1 MRTPCGIPPCEP
13 RHENPA
19 MTTARGFTLLE
30 LLVVLFVSAVMFA
43 IGYAGLAQVA
53 ANRAQILESQ
63 RSLGELQRAVRVLGN
78 DLSQLDPR
86 PIRDE
91 LGRSVSPA
99 LIAEPGTPSPLGF
112 TRSGR
117 AGTSEHAR
125 SSLQRIEY
133 LLENGELVRLSWQVL
148 DRAQGT
154 QAARR
159 VLMRG
164 VRALKFRFLDRRGE
178 WTEIWPQM
186 QPTEGGDGGTL
197 RSRPRAIEFTLE
209 SEAHGAIRRIV
220 EVPG

>member
-1 MRTPCGIPPCEP
+1 MRRPQ
-13 RHENPA
+13 
-19 MTTARGFTLLE
+19 GFTLLE
-30 LLVVLFVSAVMFA
+30 LLVALFVAAVMFA

-53 ANRAQILESQ
+53 ANRAQILQAQ
-63 RSLGELQRAVRVLGN
+63 RNLGELHRVVRVFGN

-91 LGRSVSPA
+91 LGRSILPA
-99 LIAEPGTPSPLGF
+99 LSAAPGTPTPLAF

-117 AGTSEHAR
+117 AGTSAHAR

-133 LLENGELVRLSWQVL
+133 SLENGALVRLTWPAL

-154 QAARR
+154 QATRR
-159 VLMRG
+159 VLLRG
-164 VRALKFRFLDRRGE
+164 VRTLQFRFLDGRGE
-178 WTEIWPQM
+178 WTDIWPQN
-186 QPTEGGDGGTL
+186 QPTEGGAAGTL

-209 SEAHGAIRRIV
+209 SETQGVIRRLV

>member
-1 MRTPCGIPPCEP
+1 MGYRGQAAAVKRT
-13 RHENPA
+13 
-19 MTTARGFTLLE
+19 RGFTLLE
-30 LLVVLFVSAVMFA
+30 LLVALFVSAVMFA

-91 LGRSVSPA
+91 LGRSVAPA
-99 LIAEPGTPSPLGF
+99 LLAAPGTSSPLAF

-117 AGTSEHAR
+117 AGASAHAR
-125 SSLQRIEY
+125 SGLQRIDY
-133 LLENGELVRLSWQVL
+133 VLENGMLVRLAWPAL
-148 DRAQGT
+148 DRAQGA

-164 VRALKFRFLDRRGE
+164 VRTLRFRFLDTRGE
-178 WTEIWPQM
+178 WTDIWPPIQA
-186 QPTEGGDGGTL
+186 PEAGAAGTP
-197 RSRPRAIEFTLE
+197 RIRPRAIEYTLE
-209 SEAHGAIRRIV
+209 SEAQGVVRRIV
-220 EVPG
+220 EVAG

>member
-1 MRTPCGIPPCEP
+1 MRRPK
-13 RHENPA
+13 
-19 MTTARGFTLLE
+19 GFTLLE
-30 LLVVLFVSAVMFA
+30 LLVALFVAAVMFA

-53 ANRAQILESQ
+53 ANRVQILQAQ
-63 RSLGELQRAVRVLGN
+63 RDLGELQRVVRVLSN

-99 LIAEPGTPSPLGF
+99 LSASPGTPSPLSF

-117 AGTSEHAR
+117 AGASAHTR

-133 LLENGELVRLSWQVL
+133 SLENGAVVRMTWSAL

-159 VLMRG
+159 VLIRG
-164 VRALKFRFLDRRGE
+164 VRKLQFRFLDGRGE
-178 WTEIWPQM
+178 WTDIWPQY
-186 QPTEGGDGGTL
+186 QPTEGAAAGTL

-209 SEAHGAIRRIV
+209 SETQGVIRRLI